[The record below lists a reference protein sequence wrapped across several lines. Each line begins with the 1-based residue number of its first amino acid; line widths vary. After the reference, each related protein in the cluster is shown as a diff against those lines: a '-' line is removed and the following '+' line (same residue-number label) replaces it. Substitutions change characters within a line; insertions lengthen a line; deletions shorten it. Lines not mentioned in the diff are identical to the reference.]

1 MPRALIVDDKPENL
15 YLLAAL
21 LAGNGYAVD
30 KASNGMEALAS
41 AKANAPDLI
50 ISDILMPGMDGFT
63 LCRQWKQDPA
73 FQHIPFVFYTAT
85 YTDPKDEQFALSL
98 GADLFLVKPQEPED
112 FMQQIAQVLRQHEAG
127 HLLQPPTAAMEE
139 SSYLR
144 EYNAALV
151 HKLEDKLEQ
160 LERAGRVKEVLL
172 GSISHELRTPLTPV
186 MLLVA
191 LMSRDLLTP
200 PHMREYLET
209 IGHHI
214 EIEKHLIGDL
224 LDYAAMH
231 AGPLSLHA
239 QPLSLHG
246 LVQQAVALWRE
257 PIRAE
262 SLSLGL
268 RLEAACD
275 QVMGDR
281 RRLEQVLWNLMYHAI
296 RRTPQRGS
304 ILLRCWNPRPDHIAL
319 EVQDSGKRM
328 DAQSIAWVFSPFE
341 RGFRIGEKGAHDLG
355 LGLAV
360 SKGIIEAHGGGIS
373 IESKEES
380 PRTAV
385 TMYLPCAG
393 RVRPQ
398 KIK

>member
-1 MPRALIVDDKPENL
+1 MSKALIVDDKPENL
-15 YLLAAL
+15 YFLAAML
-21 LAGNGYAVD
+21 SGNGYVVE
-30 KASNGMEALAS
+30 KASNGLEALAS
-41 AKANAPDLI
+41 ARANAPDLI
-50 ISDILMPGMDGFT
+50 ISDILMPGMDGFA
-63 LCRQWKQDPA
+63 LCRHWKQDPNL
-73 FQHIPFVFYTAT
+73 QGIPFVFYTAT
-85 YTDPKDEQFALSL
+85 YTEPKDEQLALSL

-127 HLLQPPTAAMEE
+127 RLLQSPAAAMEE

-151 HKLEDKLEQ
+151 HKLEDKLVQ
-160 LERAGRVKEVLL
+160 LERAVKVKDVLL

-191 LMSRDLLTP
+191 VLSRDPLTP
-200 PHMREYLET
+200 SHMREYLET

-231 AGPLSLHA
+231 AGPLTLYK

-246 LVQQAVALWRE
+246 LVERAVALWRE
-257 PIRAE
+257 PIQAE
-262 SLSLGL
+262 SLSMEL

-275 QVMGDR
+275 QVMGDQ

-296 RRTPQRGS
+296 RRSPNRGS
-304 ILLRCWNPRPDHIAL
+304 ILVRSWNPRPDRIAL
-319 EVQDSGKRM
+319 EVRDTGKRM
-328 DAQSIAWVFSPFE
+328 DAETIAWAFSPFE
-341 RGFRIGEKGAHDLG
+341 QGVRLGEKGSQDLG

-360 SKGIIEAHGGGIS
+360 SKGIIEAHGGDIS

-380 PRTAV
+380 PSTAV
-385 TMYLPCAG
+385 TMHLPVSRA
-393 RVRPQ
+393 
-398 KIK
+398 